1 MLQGLV
7 VREKGLG
14 KVEHIAAKRDELAK
28 VVVELEARLKEL
40 MSKLEES
47 VSRYLRLT
55 FVLKS
60 VMKFISFPQFMVLF
74 VGLYIFLF
82 RIISL
87 SRYSQYC
94 ELMWFNFSFRLK
106 DEEEEGR
113 SSWCLAKRIA

>member
-74 VGLYIFLF
+74 VGLYIFLY
-82 RIISL
+82 L
-87 SRYSQYC
+87 V
-94 ELMWFNFSFRLK
+94 
-106 DEEEEGR
+106 
-113 SSWCLAKRIA
+113 